1 MHVETALKAVRKGC
15 HVFIEKP
22 LSHNL
27 VDIGTLQ
34 DEIMQRGVVV
44 AVGYQMRFHPMLE
57 RVEQLLRERTI
68 GDVVSAEVHFG
79 EWLPGMH
86 PYEDYRESHAARAD
100 QGGGVILAL
109 SHEIDLIA
117 WLFGV
122 PKTVAATGGHL
133 SDLDLDGVE
142 DTADLLLTY
151 DVDGRSVPIHV
162 HLDFVQQTPRRRG
175 IVVGTRGSIEWDY
188 FSKELNISRSRGDIQ
203 TVRFDDFSRN
213 LMFERQA
220 RDFFEAIRVNGDA
233 RVSFAAGLQTLK
245 ICLGARRAMQQG
257 SIEQL

>member
-1 MHVETALKAVRKGC
+1 
-15 HVFIEKP
+15 
-22 LSHNL
+22 
-27 VDIGTLQ
+27 
-34 DEIMQRGVVV
+34 MQRGVVV